1 MRRSINFSIGAL
13 KPPLVRPVLGFVLI
27 LVALLGAPVMA
38 ADPPPFPEFTFKRVK
53 PPKAGTQNR
62 ITIQI
67 DPEVQ
72 AAATTGTA
80 TQTTDQSAGPGVSD
94 LGQYDWFW
102 QTVSPKLADTGP
114 GRLRKALTRLAN
126 PPSGSGI
133 TAPRLQ
139 ALQEI
144 AQAQG
149 VRILRETIGTDVSP
163 ALVLAVISVESGG
176 RVDAVSGA
184 GATGLMQLMPAT
196 ATRFGVSDATSAVD
210 NIKGGV
216 AFLDF
221 LMGKFDRDP
230 ILVLAGYNAGENS
243 IATHDGVPAF
253 AETRNYVPRVLA
265 AYNVARGL
273 CLTPP
278 QLITDGCVFRVMK

>member
-1 MRRSINFSIGAL
+1 
-13 KPPLVRPVLGFVLI
+13 
-27 LVALLGAPVMA
+27 MA
-38 ADPPPFPEFTFKRVK
+38 ADPQPFPEFTFKRVK

-67 DPEVQ
+67 DPEAQ
-72 AAATTGTA
+72 AAATTGT
-80 TQTTDQSAGPGVSD
+80 TPRTTDQSAGASD

-196 ATRFGVSDATSAVD
+196 ATRFGVEDATSAVD

-273 CLTPP
+273 CMTPP